1 MARRAFKG
9 RTDAEQGKARG
20 TGSRLAYRSWMN
32 QLASTLMHLLAD
44 ARRDHQSTCG
54 TNTQAESEDHAR
66 RRVTPDR
73 VQGKAKVAGERADAV
88 G

>member
-1 MARRAFKG
+1 M
-9 RTDAEQGKARG
+9 
-20 TGSRLAYRSWMN
+20 
-32 QLASTLMHLLAD
+32 LAD

-66 RRVTPDR
+66 RRMTPDR
-73 VQGKAKVAGERADAV
+73 VQGKAKVAGERAEAV